1 MRLRLHPCEGTG
13 KQWRITLEIA
23 NTWLAADVGE
33 RVTGPPEWRFDSWQ
47 INEIDTAM
55 REANAIAAVLGLKLH
70 PGSRDPHWT
79 LAP

>member
-33 RVTGPPEWRFDSWQ
+33 RWRETWGDDRL
-47 INEIDTAM
+47 NEAM
-55 REANAIAAVLGLKLH
+55 AEASAIAAVLGLKLH
-70 PGSRDPHWT
+70 PGSSDPHWT
-79 LAP
+79 WT